1 VRVADDT
8 SVTSTPSATPPA
20 TSRALTISIAA
31 LAVAGVVLRIW
42 ALNSPLG
49 RLDSDEAVVGL
60 MADAFRHGHFTTYY
74 WGQSYGGTLEPALV
88 ALLFLFTGTSTLALK
103 LVPILLRAVACLLVW
118 RVGRRTV
125 GEPAARF
132 AGALFWVFPPAFVW
146 GSTKERGFYEVALV
160 LALLVVLFAVR
171 LEQAATAGRPLE
183 RVDLLA
189 FGFCAG
195 LAVWTS
201 PQTIYVLAPVVLW
214 LAYRARERWREAW
227 PIIPA
232 AMVGGLPFLVYAARH
247 GKSAFYQS
255 EVASSYASRLKNFFT
270 DMLGRAF
277 GGKIPITPDW
287 LGGAI
292 GKTLFLGLL
301 TAFVVALVMRVRADG
316 SRRRQLE
323 PLVVTAVAYPF
334 LATFPRLST
343 FTDEPRYV
351 LLLAPI
357 VVLLLS
363 YVLTTDVVRVLVSA
377 GAILLAIVFIA
388 SMLSWVDRRPQ
399 SEDIAPPTLAP
410 IERLLA
416 RQHVDHVYADYW
428 IAYRLMFGTDGDVV
442 ASPVLSVRRRAFA
455 QEVAGRPATPFVV
468 YRGDVYDRRLG
479 PALRGAGVRS
489 RRLTAGEYALYLPDR
504 AVDPAQFERI
514 WLLDP

>member
-1 VRVADDT
+1 
-8 SVTSTPSATPPA
+8 
-20 TSRALTISIAA
+20 
-31 LAVAGVVLRIW
+31 
-42 ALNSPLG
+42 
-49 RLDSDEAVVGL
+49 
-60 MADAFRHGHFTTYY
+60 
-74 WGQSYGGTLEPALV
+74 
-88 ALLFLFTGTSTLALK
+88 
-103 LVPILLRAVACLLVW
+103 VACLLVW
-118 RVGRRTV
+118 RVGRRTI

-160 LALLVVLFAVR
+160 LALLVLLFAIR
-171 LEQAATAGRPLE
+171 LEQEASAGRSLD

-189 FGFCAG
+189 FGFFAG

-214 LAYRARERWREAW
+214 LAYRARARWREAW

-232 AMVGGLPFLVYAARH
+232 AIVGGLPFLVYAARH
-247 GKSAFYQS
+247 GRSAFYQS
-255 EVASSYASRLKNFFT
+255 EVASSYPSRLKNFFT

-292 GKTLFLGLL
+292 GQVLFFGVLA
-301 TAFVVALVMRVRADG
+301 AFVVALVMRLRA
-316 SRRRQLE
+316 SASQRRALE
-323 PLVVTAVAYPF
+323 PLLVTAIAYPF
-334 LATFPRLST
+334 LATFPRVST

-351 LLLAPI
+351 LLLAPF

-363 YVLTTDVVRVLVSA
+363 YVLTTDLARVMVA
-377 GAILLAIVFIA
+377 AAAIVLAFVFVA

-399 SEDIAPPTLAP
+399 SEDVAPPTLAP
-410 IERLLA
+410 IERLLGRA
-416 RQHVDHVYADYW
+416 HVRHAYADYW
-428 IAYRLMFGTDGDVV
+428 IAYRLAFDDDDVV
-442 ASPVLSVRRRAFA
+442 ASPVLSVRGPALAR
-455 QEVAGRPATPFVV
+455 EVAARPTTPFVV

-479 PALRGAGVRS
+479 PALRAAGIGY
-489 RRLTAGEYALYLPDR
+489 RRLVAGEYALYLPDR
-504 AVDPAQFERI
+504 AVDPARFERI